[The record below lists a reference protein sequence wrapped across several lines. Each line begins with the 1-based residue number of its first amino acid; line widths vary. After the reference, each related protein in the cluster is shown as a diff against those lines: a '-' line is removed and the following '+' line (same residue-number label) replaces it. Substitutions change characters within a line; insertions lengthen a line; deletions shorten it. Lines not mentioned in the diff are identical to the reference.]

1 MSGHS
6 KWSQI
11 KRQKA
16 VNDTK
21 RGQIYTK
28 IGREITVA
36 VQAGGADPSGNFR
49 LEQALAKARTA
60 NMPKNTIERS
70 VERGIGGGPDD
81 GATLDELTYEAYGPA
96 GVGLL
101 IEVVTDNRNRTVAE
115 VRNAL
120 TRLGGTFADSGSVAW
135 QFEAR
140 GSIAIAVGAS
150 DPEDIELMAID
161 AGALDVEQADET
173 VHVSTVAADLRVCEP
188 RSPTPDSRSPRPIWS
203 MSRPPQCRS
212 THVRRRR
219 PFAWRRRLR
228 NLTTCSASTPR
239 WRSAT
244 ICSRKWPPSAPRRSG
259 AGA

>member
-16 VNDTK
+16 ANDTK

-49 LEQALAKARTA
+49 LEQALAKARAA

-70 VERGIGGGPDD
+70 IERGIGGGPGD

-140 GSIAIAVGAS
+140 GSLAVAVGDS
-150 DPEDIELMAID
+150 DPEEIELTAID

-173 VHVSTVAADLRVCEP
+173 VHVSTVAADLARMRTALTDAGYQVASADLVHEP
-188 RSPTPDSRSPRPIWS
+188 TTPMPLDSRQAAQAIRMAEAIEELDDVQ
-203 MSRPPQCRS
+203 R
-212 THVRRRR
+212 VY
-219 PFAWRRRLR
+219 
-228 NLTTCSASTPR
+228 TTLEISDDLLAQLVS
-239 WRSAT
+239 
-244 ICSRKWPPSAPRRSG
+244 
-259 AGA
+259 